1 MSIAWEDISHL
12 LCSCGKDH
20 CDAANHAD
28 GLSPERYARD
38 SGCES
43 KEIYEQA
50 ERIANYVNNLLR
62 LQEEGWKRAQ
72 AILAESRRKSPDFQK
87 LKAWW
92 SDDKNWFYIL
102 ADDGINQTTISLTV
116 EEASVLSGN
125 AEPPIEKIPSAEM
138 RAERIERDRLPSPA
152 DRRSV

>member
-1 MSIAWEDISHL
+1 MNIAWEDISHL

-28 GLSPERYARD
+28 GVSPERYARD

-43 KEIYEQA
+43 KEIYEIAQLV
-50 ERIANYVNNLLR
+50 ANYVNDLAQ

-72 AILAESRRKSPDFQK
+72 VIIADDRRKSPDFQK

-92 SDDKNWFYIL
+92 SEDKNWFVL
-102 ADDGINQTTISLTV
+102 LLDDGTNQTTISLSV
-116 EEASVLSGN
+116 EEASLLSMN
-125 AEPPIEKIPSAEM
+125 SEPPIEKIPSAET
-138 RAERIERDRLPSPA
+138 RA
-152 DRRSV
+152 DRAVRE